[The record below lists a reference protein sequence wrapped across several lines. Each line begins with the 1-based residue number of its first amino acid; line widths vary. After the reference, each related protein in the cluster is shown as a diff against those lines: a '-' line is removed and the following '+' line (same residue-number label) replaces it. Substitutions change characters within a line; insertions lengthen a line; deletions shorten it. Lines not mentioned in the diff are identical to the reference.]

1 MRLDF
6 AEFLLGPPLSNTVVE
21 CTDTG
26 TPATDTLTLLHSAG
40 ETTRAETT
48 LLCGLNT
55 GYHGELTKASSRQN
69 KNATHFKVSEA
80 AL

>member
-1 MRLDF
+1 M
-6 AEFLLGPPLSNTVVE
+6 VE

-55 GYHGELTKASSRQN
+55 GYHGELTEVSSRQN

>member
-26 TPATDTLTLLHSAG
+26 SPATDTLTLLHSAG

-55 GYHGELTKASSRQN
+55 GYHGELKTDKSSVQTK
-69 KNATHFKVSEA
+69 
-80 AL
+80 